1 VFRVVRYS
9 IGSEEAKHH
18 SACPAVKQFSACGIA
33 KMSGKEKERPFRDIV
48 EGIINDTRGSI
59 RGRGDT
65 EQPSSA
71 VIRKLIEHD
80 YVRSLRRH
88 LQYRHV
94 RTLLAD
100 FIEIFPEFNRR
111 PVEMLSTARFAEI
124 ACALRFHIKSTPL
137 GGDDGLALR
146 GFYVAS
152 ASGLLKHPLIYVN
165 TALHPLAAMTTFLHE
180 LGHHRSCSLLSI
192 KHRSLHL
199 FDADYTEHLRD
210 PAELAADVVVSLAG
224 YPETAAR
231 KMLTNAWDRGSGTR
245 ARELPATAVEEI
257 HSHLGQ
263 AYGLDLAINM
273 PHERRL
279 HYLAGM
285 IHFAKLRLALMAEYD
300 L

>member
-1 VFRVVRYS
+1 
-9 IGSEEAKHH
+9 
-18 SACPAVKQFSACGIA
+18 
-33 KMSGKEKERPFRDIV
+33 MSGKEKERPFRDIV
-48 EGIINDTRGSI
+48 EGIISNARGGI
-59 RGRGDT
+59 RERDPT

-71 VIRKLIEHD
+71 VVRKLIEHD
-80 YVRSLRRH
+80 YARSLRRH
-88 LQYRHV
+88 LRYRHV

-111 PVEMLSTARFAEI
+111 PVEMLSAARFAEI
-124 ACALRFHIKSTPL
+124 ARAQRFHIKATPL
-137 GGDDGLALR
+137 EGDDGFALR

-152 ASGLLKHPLIYVN
+152 TPGLLKHPLIYVN

-192 KHRSLHL
+192 KHRGLHL

-224 YPETAAR
+224 YPEPAAR
-231 KMLTNAWDRGSGTR
+231 KMLAIALDRGSGTR

-257 HSHLGQ
+257 HGHLGQ
-263 AYGLDLAINM
+263 AYGLDLAVRM
-273 PHERRL
+273 PREHRL

-285 IHFAKLRLALMAEYD
+285 IHFAKLRLALMAEYG